1 LRATLSALLLAS
13 FASSVLCTLPARGEN
28 RNALRQI
35 VQEQCLV
42 HWLEQHEPAPCD
54 RMEAAY
60 AVLADRKGGAHFLL
74 IPTKTIAGIE
84 SAELENADTPNYL
97 SAAWRARDR
106 LAAAAGHDIPRA
118 AVGLAVNPPHA
129 RTQDQFHIHIE
140 CLRPDVFRSLNAAA
154 DRITRTWSTLTVG
167 GAHYEALRI
176 MGEDLDGANPFEL
189 LAKHAHADG
198 HAVGDY
204 TLVLAGMQFHSGPGF
219 ILLASTGPA
228 GELLLDSTC
237 AVAPG

>member
-1 LRATLSALLLAS
+1 M
-13 FASSVLCTLPARGEN
+13 
-28 RNALRQI
+28 
-35 VQEQCLV
+35 
-42 HWLEQHEPAPCD
+42 EPG
-54 RMEAAY
+54 Y
-60 AVLADRKGGAHFLL
+60 AVLADRKGGAHLLL

-106 LAAAAGHDIPRA
+106 LAAAAGHEIPRD

-140 CLRPDVFRSLNAAA
+140 CLRPDVHRLLHAAG
-154 DRITRTWSTLTVG
+154 DRITDTWSTLTVG
-167 GAHYEALRI
+167 GAHYEAVRI

-189 LAKHAHADG
+189 LAKHAQASG
-198 HAVGDY
+198 HTVGDY
-204 TLVLAGMQFHSGPGF
+204 TLVLAGTQFRGVPGF

-237 AVAPG
+237 AVAPR

>member
-1 LRATLSALLLAS
+1 LRARTSAVLLAV
-13 FASSVLCTLPARGEN
+13 FASAALCTTPARGEN
-28 RNALRQI
+28 RDALRQI
-35 VQEQCLV
+35 VQQQCLV
-42 HWLEQHEPAPCD
+42 HWLEQHQPAPCD
-54 RMEAAY
+54 RVEAGY

-106 LAAAAGHDIPRA
+106 LAAAAGHEIPRD

-140 CLRPDVFRSLNAAA
+140 CLRPDVFRLLNAAA
-154 DRITRTWSTLTVG
+154 DRITDTWSTLTVG

-176 MGEDLDGANPFEL
+176 TGEDLDGANPFEL
-189 LAKHAHADG
+189 LAKHAQAAG
-198 HAVGDY
+198 QAVGDY
-204 TLVLAGMQFHSGPGF
+204 TLVLAGTQFRGVPGF

-237 AVAPG
+237 AVAPR

>member
-1 LRATLSALLLAS
+1 MRATLPALLLAA
-13 FASSVLCTLPARGEN
+13 FASGALCTMPARGES

-42 HWLEQHEPAPCD
+42 HWLEHHEPAPCD
-54 RMEAAY
+54 RVEAAY

-84 SAELENADTPNYL
+84 SAELEQAGTPNYL

-106 LAAAAGHDIPRA
+106 LAAAAGHEIPRG

-154 DRITRTWSTLTVG
+154 ERITDAWSTLTVG

-176 MGEDLDGANPFEL
+176 TGEDLDGANPFEL
-189 LAKHAHADG
+189 LAKHAQTAG
-198 HAVGDY
+198 HAAGDY
-204 TLVLAGMQFHSGPGF
+204 TLVLAGMQFRSGPGF

>member
-1 LRATLSALLLAS
+1 M
-13 FASSVLCTLPARGEN
+13 PARGEN

-54 RMEAAY
+54 RVEAAY

-84 SAELENADTPNYL
+84 SAELENAGTPNYL

-106 LAAAAGHDIPRA
+106 LAAAAGHEIPRG

-154 DRITRTWSTLTVG
+154 ERITDTWSTLTVG

-189 LAKHAHADG
+189 LAKHAHAAG
-198 HAVGDY
+198 HAAGDY
-204 TLVLAGMQFHSGPGF
+204 TLVLAGMQFRSGPGF